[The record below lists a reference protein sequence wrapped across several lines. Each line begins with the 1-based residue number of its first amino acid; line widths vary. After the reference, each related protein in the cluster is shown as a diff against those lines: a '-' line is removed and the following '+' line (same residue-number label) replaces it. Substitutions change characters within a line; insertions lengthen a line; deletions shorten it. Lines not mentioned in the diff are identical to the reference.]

1 MPTDVTQS
9 DKTILVQI
17 EKLIHGGK
25 GLAHDGSLAVFVE
38 GVLPGESVRVQLD
51 RAKKGYAEG
60 RLLEVMTP
68 SPHRTAAPCPV
79 YGQCGGCQLQHASPA
94 AQLELKRAIL
104 AESLLRLGG
113 LTDVD
118 VPPLIPSPEVYGYRH
133 RARLAVVTPRGKT
146 ASLAYHEEGSHRLV
160 PIAAC
165 PLLAPRL
172 NEAVAHLNRT
182 LPGSGAMAAVLRE
195 VRLALSVTTGELMIQ
210 YEAERCTRRQA
221 EGWFERV
228 RTGLAGVK
236 GQVMITGRGLQ
247 QRRWVDGET
256 ALTEQVAGL
265 RLRSSDRSFVQ
276 ANWRLNETL
285 VETVTDWALSGQK
298 GASLRVLELY
308 AGIGNF
314 GLPLARGGALV
325 TLVEAN
331 PAALADARYNARVNH
346 VGRCRFRHGPAEA
359 ILDAS
364 TPDEYD
370 LVLMDP
376 PRTGLSKEALAGL
389 LRLKP
394 HRLVYLSCD
403 PSTLARD
410 LRALREAGFRVTRV
424 QGFDMFPQTMH
435 IETLGELALTA

>member
-1 MPTDVTQS
+1 MSSQVTQS
-9 DKTILVQI
+9 DKSLLVQI
-17 EKLIHGGK
+17 DKLVHGSK
-25 GLAHDGSLAVFVE
+25 GLAHDGSLAIFVE
-38 GVLPGESVRVQLD
+38 GVLPGESVRIQLE
-51 RAKKGYAEG
+51 RVKKGYAEG
-60 RLLEVMTP
+60 RLLEVVTP
-68 SPHRTAAPCPV
+68 SPHRTDAPCPV
-79 YGQCGGCQLQHASPA
+79 YGQCGGCQLQHASPT
-94 AQLELKRAIL
+94 AQLELKRSIL
-104 AESLLRLGG
+104 TETLVRLGG
-113 LTDVD
+113 LTAVD
-118 VPPLIPSPEVYGYRH
+118 VPPFIASPKVYGYRH
-133 RARLAVVTPRGKT
+133 RARLAVVTPKGKA

-172 NEAVAHLNRT
+172 NEVIAHLNRA
-182 LPGSGAMAAVLRE
+182 LAGSGALATVLQE

-228 RTGLAGVK
+228 RTGLAGLK
-236 GQVMITGRGLQ
+236 GQVLIAGRGLQ

-265 RLRSSDRSFVQ
+265 RLRCSDRSFVQ

-285 VETVTDWALSGQK
+285 VETVTDWTLTGQDR
-298 GASLRVLELY
+298 APLRVLELY

-346 VGRCRFRHGPAEA
+346 VGRCRFRQGPAEA

-364 TPDEYD
+364 MPDEYD

-389 LRLKP
+389 LRLRP

-403 PSTLARD
+403 PPTLARD
-410 LRALREAGFRVTRV
+410 LRAMREAGYRVTRL

-435 IETLGELALTA
+435 IETLVELTQAE